1 MVMLGRKG
9 DDAFGWIAHAGEGGR
24 DGEDVKALSFDST
37 CSNAAGLRGDR
48 LGGRCR
54 VTPSRPHDFR
64 IASAIRS
71 H

>member
-1 MVMLGRKG
+1 MLGRKG
-9 DDAFGWIAHAGEGGR
+9 DDAFDGIAHAGEGGR
-24 DGEDVKALSFDST
+24 DGEDVKALSVDST
-37 CSNAAGLRGDR
+37 RSNAAGRRGDR